1 MNYKKSV
8 EKRIDD
14 LLEKRSAIDLVY
26 REKLFDVDTRIAINE
41 RALISFEISNLTK
54 QNEDDKILIQH
65 HLKARFKLLEQIEM
79 CKQQRSERLQEVE
92 YYEHMN
98 EDDKILIQHHLKAR
112 FKLLEQI
119 EMCKQ
124 QRSERLQEIERL
136 HKDFEIRKAAIR
148 NLEKQLDLSIDE
160 SQQKLI
166 ASLIS

>member
-26 REKLFDVDTRIAINE
+26 REKLF
-41 RALISFEISNLTK
+41 TK

-124 QRSERLQEIERL
+124 SSNDQKDCKKSKDYTKISKSEKQRSEIL
-136 HKDFEIRKAAIR
+136 K
-148 NLEKQLDLSIDE
+148 S
-160 SQQKLI
+160 
-166 ASLIS
+166 SLICQLTKVNKS